1 MGASSRRQFVGRASA
16 FAAAATVGSAGQAAA
31 ASTSEEARSVTAP
44 TGKHVFRPPAGPR
57 YRVIS
62 DNDYSGDPDGLFQLV
77 HMLLSP
83 SLDVRAVI
91 GSHLAVGD
99 GFDPSAQQAANAVR
113 QARAVIDLMRLPG
126 RIRVVQGSNVAL
138 TDAATPQRSA
148 GAQSIVAEAM
158 RTDTDLPLFVTF
170 GAGLTELA
178 SAYLIE
184 PRIAD
189 RLTAVW
195 IGGPEYPELGPHPER
210 PGAGPGPEY
219 NLNIDVKAAQVVFN
233 DSTIPI
239 WQVPRN
245 AYRQALVSMS
255 ELAVHVRSRGRVGA
269 HLYDALLAIHRL
281 AANFGLN
288 LGETYILGDNP
299 LVLLTAL
306 QSQFEPNTSS
316 SEYAVLRAPRIND
329 DGTYTARTGGREIR
343 VYTRLDVRLMFDD
356 FYAKLAAHYR
366 PSR

>member
-1 MGASSRRQFVGRASA
+1 MGESNRRQFVGRAGA
-16 FAAAATVGSAGQAAA
+16 LAAAATVGSVGQAAA
-31 ASTSEEARSVTAP
+31 SASEEGQSGTAGA
-44 TGKHVFRPPAGPR
+44 TKNLFRPPAGAR

-77 HMLLSP
+77 HVLLSP
-83 SLDVRAVI
+83 SLDVRAVV

-99 GFDPSAQQAANAVR
+99 GFDPSTQQAANAVR
-113 QARAVIDLMRLPG
+113 AARAVLDLMRLRG
-126 RIRVVQGSNVAL
+126 KVRVVQGSNVAL
-138 TDAATPQRSA
+138 KDPMTPQRSA
-148 GAQSIVAEAM
+148 GAEAIVAEAM

-184 PRIAD
+184 PRIAS

-219 NLNIDVKAAQVVFN
+219 NLNIDVMAAQVVFN
-233 DSTIPI
+233 ESTIPI

-245 AYRQALVSMS
+245 AYRQALVSMT
-255 ELAVHVRSRGRVGA
+255 ELVVHVRPQGRIGA
-269 HLYDALLAIHRL
+269 HLYNELVRIHRL
-281 AANFGLN
+281 AAGFGLN

-316 SEYAVLRAPRIND
+316 SEYAVLPAPRIND
-329 DGTYTARTGGREIR
+329 DGTYTPRTGGRQIR

-356 FYAKLAAHYR
+356 FYAKLAAHHGLR
-366 PSR
+366 GR

>member
-1 MGASSRRQFVGRASA
+1 MGASSRRQFVGRAGA
-16 FAAAATVGSAGQAAA
+16 LAAAATV
-31 ASTSEEARSVTAP
+31 ASTNHAEASEEPGRKS
-44 TGKHVFRPPAGPR
+44 VFRPPAGPR

-77 HMLLSP
+77 HVVLSP

-99 GFDPSAQQAANAVR
+99 GFDPSTQQAANAVR
-113 QARAVIDLMRLPG
+113 RAQTVLGLMGLRG
-126 RIRVVQGSNVAL
+126 RVRVVQGSNVGL
-138 TDAATPQRSA
+138 VDASTPQRSA
-148 GAQSIVAEAM
+148 GAQAIVAEAM
-158 RTDTDLPLFVTF
+158 RTDTNLPLFVTF

-219 NLNIDVKAAQVVFN
+219 NLNIDVTAAQVVFN
-233 DSTIPI
+233 DSTIPL

-245 AYRQALVSMS
+245 AYRQALVSMT
-255 ELAVHVRSRGRVGA
+255 ELAVHVRPRGKVGA
-269 HLYDALLAIHRL
+269 YLYDALVQIHQL

-316 SEYAVLRAPRIND
+316 SEYAVLHAPRIND
-329 DGTYTARTGGREIR
+329 DGTYTPRSDGREIR
-343 VYTRLDVRLMFDD
+343 VYIRLDLRLMFED
-356 FYAKLAAHYR
+356 FYAKLAAR
-366 PSR
+366 